1 MIAVKLYLR
10 ATQIEFKR
18 HLLDMGCRQLKYF
31 YDVYDWT
38 PGNTSDA
45 ILALTRMST
54 KSRININTRKFLSTM
69 LKGIQHPNIDMP
81 REVAVL
87 PDSSAVCVVR
97 KVYRRGS
104 LRDHIYNALYHNN
117 FVAKYYKTT
126 PTPFREEQI
135 ASIGKQILNALL
147 FLESHGIPYT
157 HLSAGNVMLTSGGVA
172 RLTET
177 ENAFLKIERFYEHIF
192 REFAETH
199 QAAFLLAD
207 INVLAFGCVLYE
219 MSTALPVHRL
229 EDLDNLALGLPELS
243 DIIRKIFH
251 ADGKNTLVPTL
262 KELAEEPFFASAKVP
277 KVARVSEED
286 LQAQNAISWSVT
298 ENDIMKDALKA
309 NAKIIYPDNEK
320 LYLKTVTQTN
330 APQKQ
335 LGGFAMIPKPSKVKK
350 SKHGSSKGA
359 TSSRAQEA
367 SIINYNS
374 SNTPPRNTS
383 SPAAPAP
390 NPPPNAGNN
399 SRATS
404 PPPPPPPPRT
414 TSPSSGGNDKAALL
428 SSIAGF
434 KGGLKKTV
442 TNDKSAPKL

>member
-1 MIAVKLYLR
+1 
-10 ATQIEFKR
+10 
-18 HLLDMGCRQLKYF
+18 MGCRQLKYF

-38 PGNTSDA
+38 AGNTGDA

-54 KSRININTRKFLSTM
+54 KSRINIGTRKFLSNM

-81 REVAVL
+81 KEVAVL

-126 PTPFREEQI
+126 PTPFREDQI

-147 FLESHGIPYT
+147 FLEAQGIPYM
-157 HLSAGNVMLTSGGVA
+157 HLSAGNVMLTSGGIA

-192 REFAETH
+192 REFSETYP
-199 QAAFLLAD
+199 AAFMLVD

-243 DIIRKIFH
+243 EIIKKIFH
-251 ADGKNTLVPTL
+251 ADGKNTFVPTL
-262 KELAEEPFFASAKVP
+262 KELAEEKFFSTAKVP
-277 KVARVSEED
+277 KAAKISDDD
-286 LQAQNAISWSVT
+286 LAAQNAISWSVT
-298 ENDIMKDALKA
+298 ERDIIKDALKA
-309 NAKIIYPDNEK
+309 NMKIVYPDNER

-330 APQKQ
+330 SPSPQKQ
-335 LGGFAMIPKPSKVKK
+335 LGGFAIVPKPTKVRK
-350 SKHGSSKGA
+350 SKH
-359 TSSRAQEA
+359 SRAASSQANEA
-367 SIINYNS
+367 SIITQ
-374 SNTPPRNTS
+374 TPPRNQHA
-383 SPAAPAP
+383 PRAPAP
-390 NPPPNAGNN
+390 PQAPNAGNTA
-399 SRATS
+399 RATS
-404 PPPPPPPPRT
+404 PPPPPPPPPKAPA
-414 TSPSSGGNDKAALL
+414 TSSNDKSALL
-428 SSIAGF
+428 SSITSF
-434 KGGLKKTV
+434 KSGGLKKTV
-442 TNDKSAPKL
+442 TNDRSAPAL